1 MPWYKH
7 FLWPFAILFASVVW
21 LRNRLFDFGVLPS
34 RKFDIPII
42 CVGNLEVGGTGK
54 SPIVM
59 YLVDLLRS
67 NSLKVAVLSRGYGR
81 RTKGFLLAEKN
92 SSVADVGDEAKQV
105 KTRFPNVIVAVSE
118 NRVIGVERM
127 MCFDQ
132 KPDVIIMDDGFQHR
146 RLTPS
151 LSILT
156 TSGKLPFWKN
166 YPLPVGTLR
175 ESRTEAERAEVLI
188 MPDTNS
194 MDVPTRFD
202 LSVFRTKMKTK
213 KPVQIIGDQYELQD
227 SDKVILLSG
236 IGNPKRFENT
246 AEELFDVVDHVKCPD
261 HHIYAQSDFKLLR
274 KKIDSFEAA
283 VSAVLTTEKD
293 AMRLM
298 DSPLLNELGGTAV
311 FYLPI
316 DVSIV
321 GNEEQKFDR
330 MILEHARKN

>member
-59 YLVDLLRS
+59 YLVGLLRS

-92 SSVADVGDEAKQV
+92 STVADIGDEAKQV
-105 KTRFPNVIVAVSE
+105 KSRFPNVIVAVSE
-118 NRVIGVERM
+118 NRVSGVERLM
-127 MCFDQ
+127 SFDQ
-132 KPDVIIMDDGFQHR
+132 KPDVVIMDDGFQHR

-175 ESRTEAERAEVLI
+175 ESRAEAERADVLI

-194 MDVPTRFD
+194 VDLPTRFD

-213 KPVQIIGDQYELQD
+213 KPVQIYGDQCELQD
-227 SDKVILLSG
+227 SEKVILLSG

-246 AEELFDVVDHVKCPD
+246 AKQLFEIVDHFKRQD
-261 HHIYAQSDFKLLR
+261 HHVFTQSDFK
-274 KKIDSFEAA
+274 
-283 VSAVLTTEKD
+283 
-293 AMRLM
+293 
-298 DSPLLNELGGTAV
+298 
-311 FYLPI
+311 
-316 DVSIV
+316 
-321 GNEEQKFDR
+321 
-330 MILEHARKN
+330 